1 MTTTSEIFNRFQDWA
16 RSNEEIKAAVLTGS
30 RVIPGARVDFLS
42 DYDIELYVKDLDEF
56 TVNDDWLEALGP
68 VMVRWPFTP
77 RSTGY
82 KKGHWIT
89 RLALFKNGE
98 RLDLQITDQGAIDPD
113 DYDNGFQVLIDK
125 TGITRG
131 LNPPTYSRFTIKKPG
146 ETEFTVLVNE
156 FWWNAHYVP
165 KYLWREELPFARYM
179 LDVQLRYSF
188 LHQIIDWYIGMQN
201 GWSVATGPHGRKF
214 KDFLDTATWAEL
226 EKTYAGAD
234 LQETWSAFFHLV
246 ALFRRLA
253 LETGNNLG
261 YKYPLGVDNEVMQF
275 CHRIKEKEDS

>member
-1 MTTTSEIFNRFQDWA
+1 MPTSRAVFDRFKDWA
-16 RSNEEIKAAVLTGS
+16 RSNEAIRAAVLTGS

-42 DYDIELYVKDLDEF
+42 DYDIELFVEDLDEF
-56 TVNDDWLEALGP
+56 KENDDWLEALGP

-77 RSTGY
+77 RSTDF

-89 RLALFKNGE
+89 RLVLFKDGV
-98 RLDLQITDQGAIDPD
+98 RLDLQITDQTAIDPEN
-113 DYDNGFQVLIDK
+113 YVNGFKVLIDK

-131 LNPPTYSRFTIKKPG
+131 LNPPTYSQFTIKKPQ

-165 KYLWREELPFARYM
+165 KYLWRDELPFAKYM
-179 LDVQLRYSF
+179 LDFQLRYSF

-201 GWSVATGPHGRKF
+201 KWSVATGPHGRKF
-214 KDFLDTATWAEL
+214 KDFLDNSTWAEL
-226 EKTYAGAD
+226 ESTYAGAD
-234 LQETWSAFFHLV
+234 LQENWAAFFCMV

-253 LETGNNLG
+253 GEIGDNLG
-261 YKYPLGVDNEVMQF
+261 FKYPMRVDNEVMQF
-275 CHRIKEKEDS
+275 CHSIKEKEGY